1 LFVSPFNNLKGMN
14 NSIKEWL
21 SFSKKER
28 LGIIALVVVM
38 TVFLLLPSI
47 FEPKLPPIFV
57 DTVYNF
63 NSSNKK
69 PLSLSS
75 ESIIIDS
82 GTVTVKPTMFYFDPN
97 IISENGWVQ
106 LGLPQKTI
114 RTILN
119 YRNKGGQFRA
129 ATDLKKIWGL
139 LPEDAERLI
148 PYVHIKQFNGK
159 ANKIEFKTV
168 QPKKILDINEASVT
182 DWESLPGIGP
192 VLANRIIHYREKLGR
207 FSSIEQIKKTYGI
220 TDSVFQLIL
229 PNLSLIESVNEPIKK
244 LESGLADINK
254 ADESTL
260 LKVGIP
266 ESIAKAIVLYR
277 KQYGKYQQMSDLK
290 NIVFINEAVY
300 QQIIPKLTLE

>member
-1 LFVSPFNNLKGMN
+1 MN

-148 PYVHIKQFNGK
+148 PYVQIKQVNGK
-159 ANKIEFKTV
+159 VNKIEFKTV